1 MWLCDVLNWKMMC
14 CELRRAHSSVRCNL
28 GMQDTRKLRRA
39 HVTELPLGTT
49 RIVSLRYYSV
59 LQSTTAVH
67 TSYYKVLRVLHSMTP
82 YYKILRRTTT
92 YTMPYHNV
100 LRRSTVSTTPVLF
113 CTTKYY
119 AVPKYY
125 AIVQGTT
132 PVLFCTTK

>member
-1 MWLCDVLNWKMMC
+1 MNYGEPIPVCGATLGCKTQENYEEPMSQNCHSVLQRTITKYYN
-14 CELRRAHSSVRCNL
+14 
-28 GMQDTRKLRRA
+28 
-39 HVTELPLGTT
+39 
-49 RIVSLRYYSV
+49 VSLWYYSV

-82 YYKILRRTTT
+82 YYKILCRTTT

-125 AIVQGTT
+125 AVVQGTT
-132 PVLFCTTK
+132 PVLLCAPK